1 MITNKLNLPQ
11 PFVEAARN
19 DHAYTP
25 KRYSVTSVLKGTTE
39 AVLQRRHAEE
49 IVTDVADNVWAIFGS
64 AVHSILERSTE
75 TPSQIKEGYLTYDH
89 PSGYTL
95 SGVFDLYDAET
106 ETVTD
111 YKTASVWKAVKND
124 WDYYRR
130 QLLLY
135 CLILRHNGFKASHG
149 QIVALLKDHSKSKAR
164 HDRTYPQHPVVV
176 VSFDFAE
183 EDFERAEHF
192 LDVKFTEIEIA
203 ERMDDE
209 CLLPCSLRER
219 WATPRKF
226 AVMKKGR
233 KSAVRLYD
241 TQKEAEE
248 RAEKEG
254 AGFYVELRE
263 REDRKCQDY
272 CSVSK
277 WCTYWQFKTLE
288 SQKKNAPDLL
298 K

>member
-19 DHAYTP
+19 DHVYTP

-64 AVHSILERSTE
+64 AVHSILERSSE

-124 WDYYRR
+124 WDDYRR

-135 CLILRHNGFKASHG
+135 CLILRHNGFSASHG

-164 HDRTYPQHPVVV
+164 YDRTYPQHPVSV
-176 VSFDFAE
+176 VSFDFSE
-183 EDFERAEHF
+183 DDFERAELF
-192 LDVKFTEIEIA
+192 LSKKFADIEKA
-203 ERMDDE
+203 ESTPDAS
-209 CLLPCSLRER
+209 LPACSERDR
-219 WATPRKF
+219 WATPEKW

-241 TQKEAEE
+241 TREEAEE
-248 RAEKEG
+248 RLEREG
-254 AGFYVELRE
+254 AGFYVEHRPSD
-263 REDRKCQDY
+263 DRKCFDY
-272 CSVSK
+272 CSVAK
-277 WCTYWQFKTLE
+277 WCPHYFKKT
-288 SQKKNAPDLL
+288 AHMTF
-298 K
+298 